1 MVTVGCPS
9 WVSVWL
15 GLDSSLGASV
25 SSRPGLA
32 TPPPPLVQRRR
43 GVLTQ
48 EVGHWPSSAAP
59 FPAGPRDAQHR
70 PYTGGAGLPNPGQPR
85 PREGASCDAE
95 SQVGSGDVSGGAALA
110 PAFLDS

>member
-1 MVTVGCPS
+1 MSVVGF
-9 WVSVWL
+9 
-15 GLDSSLGASV
+15 SLV
-25 SSRPGLA
+25 RPGQFPQCLCKLKARAGHSSSSSGPGAARGPHAGGGPLA
-32 TPPPPLVQRRR
+32 
-43 GVLTQ
+43 
-48 EVGHWPSSAAP
+48 

-70 PYTGGAGLPNPGQPR
+70 PYTGAAGLPNPGQPR